1 MMQELKKH
9 KLYLINHQ
17 YIMHLNIKIDKLLIQ
32 NTKKIVINAHFNR
45 IFIKINKQ
53 NNLFQILQFQKKK
66 LLKEINKE
74 FKMLDI
80 KKCLRKKLKKLA
92 IQQMII
98 SVMHNKLEFNKLIN
112 KIYKKI
118 KFINRQLQSIKQNI
132 IIIKKK
138 LN

>member
-1 MMQELKKH
+1 
-9 KLYLINHQ
+9 
-17 YIMHLNIKIDKLLIQ
+17 
-32 NTKKIVINAHFNR
+32 
-45 IFIKINKQ
+45 
-53 NNLFQILQFQKKK
+53 
-66 LLKEINKE
+66 
-74 FKMLDI
+74 MLDI

-138 LN
+138 IKLKKKINNKIKRKI